1 MINSEKYLSSFVF
14 PFFSSLS
21 LISFHQDDWIELAN
35 YILMLLKRIEM
46 INIHSSHLTSFEF
59 LECLL
64 CQFLHSNTIKLSLD
78 CPCDAIQNGLNEK
91 EFANL
96 LTNQQLNKYCNEK
109 NIQETRKLCQLY
121 EEWIEGESNKT
132 KHFYSQLEKTCSI
145 PSMIQRKY
153 DKEIHQ
159 FCRLY
164 FIFHIHNLSLSFL

>member
-1 MINSEKYLSSFVF
+1 MIYSEKYLSSFVF

-35 YILMLLKRIEM
+35 DILMFLKRIEM

-64 CQFLHSNTIKLSLD
+64 CQFLHSNSIKLSLD
-78 CPCDAIQNGLNEK
+78 CPCDAIQNGLNEL

-96 LTNQQLNKYCNEK
+96 LTNQQLSKYCNEK
-109 NIQETRKLCQLY
+109 DIHEIRKLCQLY
-121 EEWIEGESNKT
+121 EEWIKGESSKT
-132 KHFYSQLEKTCSI
+132 QHFYSQLEKTCSI

-153 DKEIHQ
+153 DKDIHM